1 MHSQFSHIG
10 NFQVEMLSLGMG
22 SFKYS
27 IMPPKPSS
35 QGKFYSLTNFNNYQ
49 SQQSTDQHNMIN
61 ADVRYRM
68 YGVIDI
74 PSNSNA
80 QGYKVKS
87 LTYSFYNESQVKNDV
102 AAIIE
107 RMNQENIWNDS
118 YIDTLVMG
126 IHFSNDELL
135 QIQPTIININ
145 NQQVQGVFLSA
156 GGDFITSCTR
166 NAFQSWLVMMANES
180 LSSHRDQ
187 LIIMYQNAQI
197 QASLDAL
204 LVNNSIFAGVDYR
217 NGATSIIG
225 GNGNNTSSNMGN
237 FNNNNNYQNQNFNS
251 TTSNGGNFSGNFS
264 QGTKLGGNTQPNNV
278 INNSNPF
285 GDSSSP
291 IRPRIEGGSHD
302 KVFGKVENKQQPK
315 QEEPKVVKTSMES
328 LSKQMNNNAPTT
340 ETTPKEEPKKEENK
354 ASSEKMGSLL
364 AGFNPTGKFEDQAS
378 KIVKSEETE
387 EVASDNPFE
396 GTDITQY
403 SSSDPFADLGDE

>member
-27 IMPPKPSS
+27 IMPPKASS

-61 ADVRYRM
+61 ADVRYRI

-74 PSNSNA
+74 PSNSNG
-80 QGYKVKS
+80 QGYRNKS
-87 LTYSFYNESQVKNDV
+87 LTYSFYNENQVKNDV

-118 YIDTLVMG
+118 YIDNLVMG

-156 GGDFITSCTR
+156 GGEFVTSCTR
-166 NAFQSWLVMMANES
+166 NAFQAWLVMMANES

-225 GNGNNTSSNMGN
+225 GNGNNTSNMGN
-237 FNNNNNYQNQNFNS
+237 FNNNNYQNQNFNS
-251 TTSNGGNFSGNFS
+251 TTNNGGNFSGNFS
-264 QGTKLGGNTQPNNV
+264 QGTKLGGNTTSNNANS
-278 INNSNPF
+278 INNTSPF
-285 GDSSSP
+285 GNSSSP

-315 QEEPKVVKTSMES
+315 QEEPKIVKTSMEN
-328 LSKQMNNNAPTT
+328 LSKQMNNNSVDN
-340 ETTPKEEPKKEENK
+340 TPKEEPKQDQE
-354 ASSEKMGSLL
+354 SSSKKMGSVLS
-364 AGFNPTGKFEDQAS
+364 GFKPTGKFEDQAS
-378 KIVKSEETE
+378 NILKSEEAE
-387 EVASDNPFE
+387 EVKSDNPFE
-396 GTDITQY
+396 GTDMSQY
-403 SSSDPFADLGDE
+403 SSSDPFADLGE